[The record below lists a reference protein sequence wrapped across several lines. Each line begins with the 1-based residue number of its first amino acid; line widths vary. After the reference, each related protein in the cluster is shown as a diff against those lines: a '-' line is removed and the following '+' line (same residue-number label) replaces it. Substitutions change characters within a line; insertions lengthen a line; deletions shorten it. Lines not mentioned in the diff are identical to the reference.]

1 MRLPVRSLPP
11 FDALVA
17 FDTAL
22 RHRSMTL
29 AAAELGMTQS
39 AVSHR
44 LRRLE
49 AFVGAPLLRRSS
61 TGLSATPAG
70 TALAAG
76 LSDLLDGLA
85 DLRARCR
92 AVALPSGLRVGVGAA
107 LADYWL
113 VRRLPDFSAAHP
125 GMEVELT
132 IVESELQPRAPD
144 VDVQITWQPVATAR
158 DSSTQR
164 LLFKEQVFPVCVPK
178 LLPAGRSMRDPTA
191 LATLPLLHKGQPG
204 RGQGAEWS
212 WPVWFER
219 LGIPGRPP
227 SGLRFGTI
235 HTALAAALQ
244 GAGVVMARSLLVDDA
259 LKEGRLVR
267 VLPAAWDMP
276 SSKAHIVRWPA
287 ALIGD
292 ARVRAFVAWVA
303 READA
308 TTGRRA
314 ATSLPSSGRR
324 SRGAG
329 S

>member
-1 MRLPVRSLPP
+1 MSLPTRSLPP

-49 AFVGAPLLRRSS
+49 AYVGAPLLHRSPS
-61 TGLSATPAG
+61 GLSATPAG
-70 TALAAG
+70 TALASG
-76 LSDLLDGLA
+76 LSGLLDGLA

-92 AVALPSGLRVGVGAA
+92 AVALPTGLRVGVGAA

-113 VRRLPDFSAAHP
+113 VRRLPAFAAAHP

-158 DSSTQR
+158 NSSTQR
-164 LLFKEQVFPVCVPK
+164 LLFLEQVFPVCAPS
-178 LLPAGRSMRDPTA
+178 LLPGGRPLREPAA
-191 LATLPLLHKGQPG
+191 LAELPLLHKGQPG

-219 LGIPGRPP
+219 LGISGRPLAA
-227 SGLRFGTI
+227 GLRFGTI
-235 HTALAAALQ
+235 HTVLAAALQ
-244 GAGVVMARSLLVDDA
+244 GAGVVMARSLLVHDA

-267 VLPAAWDMP
+267 VLPASWDMP

-287 ALIGD
+287 ALTGD
-292 ARVRAFVAWVA
+292 ARVRAFQAWVS

-314 ATSLPSSGRR
+314 RPQSPPDQPPNVRR
-324 SRGAG
+324 
-329 S
+329 